1 MNARSALPPILALR
15 DVTVRFGGVVAVRDV
30 SFDLFPGEIVG
41 LIGPNGAG
49 KTTLLNVVSG
59 LAGRHDGSVAFDG
72 ETISERKPHVIARK
86 GIARTFQ
93 IVQPF
98 KNLTVLQNVTV
109 GAMFCAPNRLRSE
122 TEALAHEALEKVG
135 LARKADTLPTQLTL
149 SERKR
154 LELARALSTCPRV
167 LLLDE
172 VMAGLNHTEIDR
184 IVGLIREIRSEG
196 LSIVVVEHVM
206 KAILA
211 ICDRIIVLRFGEKIA
226 DGPPDAVVNDPHV
239 VSAYLGE
246 RFARRQA
253 EREAAP

>member
-1 MNARSALPPILALR
+1 MNAQSNPAPILAVR
-15 DVTVRFGGVVAVRDV
+15 DVSVRFGGVVAVRDV

-59 LAGRHDGSVAFDG
+59 LAGRHDGTVAFDG
-72 ETISERKPHVIARK
+72 ETISGRKPHVIARK

-98 KNLTVLQNVTV
+98 KNLTVLQNVSI
-109 GAMFCAPNRLRSE
+109 GAMFCAPNRLSSE
-122 TEALAHEALEKVG
+122 TRALAREALEKVG
-135 LARKADTLPTQLTL
+135 LGRKADILPTQLTL

-172 VMAGLNHTEIDR
+172 VMAGLNHTEIER
-184 IVGLIREIRSEG
+184 IVALIREIRADG

-206 KAILA
+206 KAIMA
-211 ICDRIIVLRFGEKIA
+211 ICDRIVVLRFGEKIA

-246 RFARRQA
+246 RFAKRH
-253 EREAAP
+253 AAQEVSP